1 MGFIPEV
8 VTRQAVCI
16 IMNESKESSEE
27 RGAPMIN
34 QLRKIY
40 PSLLVYHDGFDN
52 LNRNYKWFVTDNNEL
67 IGIDEKEVTPK
78 DASLLAA
85 FLEPYNINFP
95 LQTAEEQR
103 WEKVIHPD
111 PHAEMEFALDNP
123 YRFIYF
129 SINKNQITPILFK
142 DAIQEL
148 FAKQV
153 PILWINEHEGI
164 LIEEQTANEDSTS
177 YKQIIDILMSDLYV
191 KIKFYVGPFQKSLA
205 GIHQHYHSVTSAAK
219 KVFTFSN
226 KTVVTY
232 IDAVPYLLIDQT
244 EEDFRREISTT
255 VLQEYS
261 NDDETLKMIET
272 FVQCNLNIS
281 ETAKRLHMHRNS
293 LQYRLDRFFEKTG
306 IDIRQFHQAMTVYLA
321 LLANRTT

>member
-1 MGFIPEV
+1 
-8 VTRQAVCI
+8 
-16 IMNESKESSEE
+16 
-27 RGAPMIN
+27 MIN

-40 PSLLVYHDGFDN
+40 SSLLVYTEGIDN
-52 LNRNYKWFVTDNNEL
+52 LNHDYRWFVTDNNVV
-67 IGIDEKEVTPK
+67 IGIHEEEVTPK

-85 FLEPYNINFP
+85 FLSPYNIKFP
-95 LQTAEEQR
+95 LLTAEEQR
-103 WEKVIHPD
+103 WQKVIHLTELND
-111 PHAEMEFALDNP
+111 EMEFTLDNP

-153 PILWINEHEGI
+153 PILWVNEHEGI
-164 LIEEQTANEDSTS
+164 IIEEQTTHEDSTS
-177 YKQIIDILMSDLYV
+177 YEQIIDILMSDLYV
-191 KIKFYVGPFQKSLA
+191 KIKFYVGPFHESLE
-205 GIHQHYHSVTSAAK
+205 GIHQHYQSVTSAAK
-219 KVFTFSN
+219 RVFTFSN
-226 KTVVTY
+226 KTVITY
-232 IDAVPYLLIDQT
+232 IDAVPYLLIGQT
-244 EEDFRREISTT
+244 EPDLRQEISKT
-255 VLQEYS
+255 VLQEYI

-306 IDIRQFHQAMTVYLA
+306 IDVRQFHQAMTVYLA
-321 LLANRTT
+321 LLAKK

>member
-1 MGFIPEV
+1 MGFIPEG
-8 VTRQAVCI
+8 VTKQAVCI
-16 IMNESKESSEE
+16 IMNESKEFSDE
-27 RGAPMIN
+27 GGTPMIN
-34 QLRKIY
+34 QLRKVY
-40 PSLLVYHDGFDN
+40 PSLLIYDDGFDN

-85 FLEPYNINFP
+85 FLAPYNINFP

-103 WEKVIHPD
+103 WEKVIHSTD
-111 PHAEMEFALDNP
+111 PYAEMESTLDNP

-153 PILWINEHEGI
+153 PILWVNEHEGI
-164 LIEEQTANEDSTS
+164 MIEEQTAHEESTS
-177 YKQIIDILMSDLYV
+177 YEQIIDILMSDLYV
-191 KIKFYVGPFQKSLA
+191 KIKFYVGPFQKKLA
-205 GIHQHYHSVTSAAK
+205 GIHQHYQSVTSAAK
-219 KVFTFSN
+219 KIFTFSN

-244 EEDFRREISTT
+244 APDLRQEISTT
-255 VLQEYS
+255 ILQEYI
-261 NDDETLKMIET
+261 NDDETLNMIET

-281 ETAKRLHMHRNS
+281 ETAKRLHLHRNS

-321 LLANRTT
+321 LLARE